1 MRVVIAHISDT
12 EDEYLE
18 RSASR
23 NEIKVSEYIRR
34 LIKRDMES
42 VNEQESNTKAHG
54 EQRDPRSDESEGH
67 RTGQTGGDDRI
78 HDYEPEPYAAERSP
92 VEHPGSDTGDNTEI
106 RP

>member
-34 LIKRDMES
+34 LIKRDMEN
-42 VNEQESNTKAHG
+42 VNEQASNTKAHG
-54 EQRDPRSDESEGH
+54 EQRDP
-67 RTGQTGGDDRI
+67 
-78 HDYEPEPYAAERSP
+78 
-92 VEHPGSDTGDNTEI
+92 
-106 RP
+106 